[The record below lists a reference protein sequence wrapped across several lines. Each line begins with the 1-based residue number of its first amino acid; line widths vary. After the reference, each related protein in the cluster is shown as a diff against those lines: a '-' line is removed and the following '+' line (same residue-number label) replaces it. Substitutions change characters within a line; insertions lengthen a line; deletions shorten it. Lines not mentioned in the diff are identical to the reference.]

1 MIHSKHGANIA
12 LYNFKTL
19 DLYSPGT
26 NIAPIRIAGVE
37 KIKRTG
43 NNIIINNIP
52 KTNRETNSII
62 LLNINC
68 CSLLT
73 VFKLFNKITPVI
85 FA

>member
-26 NIAPIRIAGVE
+26 NNAPIRIAGAE

-43 NNIIINNIP
+43 NNIKKNNIP
-52 KTNRETNSII
+52 KIIRDTNSKI

-68 CSLLT
+68 FSLHT
-73 VFKLFNKITPVI
+73 DFKLFNKIIPVI